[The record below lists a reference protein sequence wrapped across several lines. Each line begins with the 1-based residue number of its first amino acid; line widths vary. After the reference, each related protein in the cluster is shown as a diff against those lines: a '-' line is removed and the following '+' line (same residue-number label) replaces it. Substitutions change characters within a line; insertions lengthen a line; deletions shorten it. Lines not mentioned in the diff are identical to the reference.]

1 MEEQETISLW
11 GGAGNDTLYG
21 RDGKD
26 VFIYKPGESTDK
38 IFDYS
43 SGDML
48 QILKSNGKSGGTFTN
63 SSFKGGDLTL
73 AINGGGTII
82 FDNVSKGDKFNINGK
97 TYTLGASK
105 LE

>member
-26 VFIYKPGESTDK
+26 VFIYKPGEGTDH
-38 IFDYS
+38 IMNYHN
-43 SGDML
+43 GDML
-48 QILKSNGKSGGTFTN
+48 KILKSNGKSGGTFN
-63 SSFKGGDLTL
+63 STKFSSGDLTL
-73 AINGGGTII
+73 AINGGGTVI